1 MLPALPLLLHS
12 AAMTKT
18 KTSRK
23 EPAAPKAPAA
33 PRRKAASAKA
43 GAGGRK
49 RSDAEPNVGAY
60 LRLLRHERGLSL
72 ADLSATCGVSRAMLS
87 QIEQGRS
94 SPSIAL
100 GWKIANGLGVPFG
113 ALLGEPGEGDFVVQR
128 AQQTREVF
136 STDRALR
143 SRPLFP
149 SGNRRVPEL
158 YELTLRAGG
167 VEDAHAHELGTREL
181 LYVEAGELTVTSAGQ
196 RAELGPGDTLFFRA
210 DQPHRYANPGA
221 QATRCYLVMCYPAR
235 PSSDAEPAS
244 LPSPVQASPV
254 QTSPV
259 QASPESPSST
269 PAAGRRRAAKR

>member
-1 MLPALPLLLHS
+1 
-12 AAMTKT
+12 MTKT
-18 KTSRK
+18 KPSRPPGRTK
-23 EPAAPKAPAA
+23 EPAAPSTTAG
-33 PRRKAASAKA
+33 PRRSAASAT
-43 GAGGRK
+43 GSAGGRK
-49 RSDAEPNVGAY
+49 RGEAEPNVGAY

-136 STDRALR
+136 SADRAMR

-149 SGNRRVPEL
+149 SGDRRVPEL
-158 YELTLRAGG
+158 YELTLRPGG
-167 VEDAHAHELGTREL
+167 IEDAHAHELGTREL
-181 LYVEAGELTVTSAGQ
+181 LYVEAGELTVASGGQ

-210 DQPHRYANPGA
+210 DQPHRYANPGT
-221 QATRCYLVMCYPAR
+221 QATRCYLVMCYPSR
-235 PSSDAEPAS
+235 PGSDGE
-244 LPSPVQASPV
+244 QASPAPA
-254 QTSPV
+254 QA
-259 QASPESPSST
+259 QASPAPAQAQVTSEAPASSAPT
-269 PAAGRRRAAKR
+269 AGRRRSAKR

>member
-1 MLPALPLLLHS
+1 MT
-12 AAMTKT
+12 TKT
-18 KTSRK
+18 RPGRK
-23 EPAAPKAPAA
+23 ETAK
-33 PRRKAASAKA
+33 SA
-43 GAGGRK
+43 GTGRK
-49 RSDAEPNVGAY
+49 RGEAEPNVGAY

-136 STDRALR
+136 SADRAMR

-149 SGNRRVPEL
+149 SGDRRVPEL
-158 YELTLRAGG
+158 YELTLRPGG
-167 VEDAHAHELGTREL
+167 VEDALPHELGTREL
-181 LYVEAGELTVTSAGQ
+181 LYVEAGELQVSSAGQ
-196 RAELGPGDTLFFRA
+196 RAELGAGDTLFFRA

-221 QATRCYLVMCYPAR
+221 QPTRCYLVMCYPSR
-235 PSSDAEPAS
+235 PGESEPAASAGAAQAAAEPA
-244 LPSPVQASPV
+244 
-254 QTSPV
+254 
-259 QASPESPSST
+259 
-269 PAAGRRRAAKR
+269 AAGRRKAAKR